1 MPTYRGLEGARAW
14 LAWIVVLTHI
24 VALTG
29 IAEAIPAM
37 RVIGKCGD
45 WAVQVFII
53 MSGFVITHLLLS
65 RQESYPLYIARRAL
79 RLFPAYLVALLLAI
93 LALPATIS
101 AFGALPWHDAGQLI
115 HFADQQAQLN
125 DGNLTWHVVLHALML
140 HGAVPNSLLPES
152 EYMFLTPA
160 WSVSL
165 EWQFYLLAP
174 FLLRMLLNDRLKI
187 LFIAGAVASYIAYRA
202 GLFGQFYLP
211 SLLPGSIGYFLV
223 GIGTRLALDRLP
235 ALRSYPLILVAG
247 CLILAIGSGELV
259 PLAAW
264 IGLMSYAQLDREALE
279 QPDLATRLLKMV
291 LDSRFAVSAGLRSYS
306 VYILHW
312 VVISIMMCLA
322 TLSTTTSPWLQF
334 AEIFVGT
341 VAVTIIGSECL
352 YRFVERPG
360 IEFGRALARRP
371 EPGTECPSQRL
382 AIR

>member
-29 IAEAIPAM
+29 IGEAIPALK
-37 RVIGKCGD
+37 VTGKCGD
-45 WAVQVFII
+45 WAVQLFII

-65 RQESYPLYIARRAL
+65 RQESYPIYIARRAL
-79 RLFPAYLVALLLAI
+79 RLFPAYLVALMLAI
-93 LALPATIS
+93 LVLPATIS
-101 AFGALPWHDAGQLI
+101 AFGALPWHDAGQLT
-115 HFADQQAQLN
+115 HFADQNAQLVE
-125 DGNLTWHVVLHALML
+125 GNLTWHVVLHALML

-165 EWQFYLLAP
+165 EWQFYLIAP
-174 FLLRMLLNDRLKI
+174 FLLKMLLDDRLK
-187 LFIAGAVASYIAYRA
+187 LLLVGGAITSYLAYRT
-202 GLFGQFYLP
+202 GLFGHFYLP

-279 QPDLATRLLKMV
+279 RPDLTTRLLKTV
-291 LDSRFAVSAGLRSYS
+291 LDSRFAVSAGVRSYS

-312 VVISIMMCLA
+312 VVISIMMCLV
-322 TLSTTTSPWLQF
+322 TLSDTTSPWLQF
-334 AEIFVGT
+334 AEILVGT
-341 VAVTIIGSECL
+341 VAITIIGSECL
-352 YRFVERPG
+352 YRFVEQPG
-360 IEFGRALARRP
+360 IRFGRVLARRP
-371 EPGTECPSQRL
+371 IRNSEHRTQRF
-382 AIR
+382 AVP